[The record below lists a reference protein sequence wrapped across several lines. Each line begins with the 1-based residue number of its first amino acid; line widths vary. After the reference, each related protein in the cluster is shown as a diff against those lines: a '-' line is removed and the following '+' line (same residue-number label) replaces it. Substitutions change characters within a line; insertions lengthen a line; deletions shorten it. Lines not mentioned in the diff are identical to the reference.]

1 MSHTRKRL
9 GELLLD
15 AGLIDEVQLR
25 AALAHQ
31 NEWGGRLGVVLIRKG
46 FIKET
51 DMISVIEK
59 QLGMSCM
66 PLEDFVRPTAET
78 LGMVKENIARKFG
91 VFPIALDGKTLELAT
106 SDPTDLNTLD
116 DLSFLLGVRIRPVL
130 ALESDILTAI
140 DHFYDPLT
148 TSGKV
153 YRQSRSLAGQSRSS
167 DTDFEIIRDQRMSEK
182 TGPESKEPSEEQILR
197 ATLESVTDLLVEAGI
212 FTRKELADRIKLKL
226 G

>member
-1 MSHTRKRL
+1 MNQTRKRL
-9 GELLLD
+9 GELLLE
-15 AGLIDEVQLR
+15 AGKIDEVQLR

-31 NEWGGRLGVVLIRKG
+31 NEWGGRLGAVLIRKG

-59 QLGMSCM
+59 QLGTSCM
-66 PLEDFVRPTAET
+66 SLEDFVKPTAET

-91 VFPIALDGKTLELAT
+91 IFPISLDGKSLALAT

-116 DLSFLLGVRIRPVL
+116 DLSFLFGVRIRPVL

-140 DHFYDPLT
+140 DHFYDPLS

-167 DTDFEIIRDQRMSEK
+167 DTDFEIIRDQRMSGK
-182 TGPESKEPSEEQILR
+182 IGPESKEPSEEEINQ
-197 ATLESVTDLLVEAGI
+197 ATLESVIDLLVEAGI
-212 FTRKELADRIKLKL
+212 FTRKELADKVKLRL